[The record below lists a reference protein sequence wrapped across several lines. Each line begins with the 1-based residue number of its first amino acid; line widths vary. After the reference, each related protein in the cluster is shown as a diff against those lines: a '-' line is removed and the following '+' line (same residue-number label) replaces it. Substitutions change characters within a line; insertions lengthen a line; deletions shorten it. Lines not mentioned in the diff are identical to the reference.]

1 MHSEKRKR
9 RQESIWGYDLTTV
22 RYKPHIFSCTLLFS
36 GPWFSSACDRIFRKN
51 SFWCALNC
59 TLPLFSTNMTALCV
73 LLLSFLCH
81 ALKRSYFHSFWK
93 LTPPPYQRQN
103 LIGLQLRHNVYQCFI
118 LCAQSSSKK
127 AIDSQTLMTSQRRCR
142 ICWDWVTRH
151 MCYDSDSHD
160 VITDFCPEYI
170 YPPGTFGVWVLWKC
184 SS

>member
-1 MHSEKRKR
+1 MILQQSGINHIFFPALCYSQARDSLQPVIESSEKILSDVHWIARCPYF
-9 RQESIWGYDLTTV
+9 QQT
-22 RYKPHIFSCTLLFS
+22 
-36 GPWFSSACDRIFRKN
+36 
-51 SFWCALNC
+51 
-59 TLPLFSTNMTALCV
+59 TALCV

-127 AIDSQTLMTSQRRCR
+127 AIDSQTLMTSQRRCK